1 MSKKRGNYE
10 IDMCN
15 GPIFKKV
22 VLFAFPLMLSG
33 ILQLLYNAAD
43 IIVVGQFSSS
53 DAMAAVGST
62 SSLINLLT
70 NVFIGLSIGISVLI
84 SKFYGAGQQKDIFE
98 TVHTAIGLSLICG
111 ILVGILG
118 FIFAG
123 TMLEWMDSPE
133 NVLPKATL
141 YMEIYFLGMP
151 AFMVYNFGSAALRA
165 VGDTR
170 RPLYY
175 LTISGIINI
184 LLNLLFVIVFN
195 LSVMG
200 VALATIISQYISA
213 SLIIWCLVKTDGA
226 CRLSLKH
233 IRIHFRKLG
242 AILRI
247 GLPAGIQSSLF
258 SISNVLI
265 QSSVN
270 SFGSTVMAGNTAA
283 ASLEGFVYT
292 AMNSMSQ
299 ASLSFTGQNF
309 GAGQLKRI
317 KRIAGICLASV
328 SVVGLILGMAFYL
341 LGTPL
346 SRIYSPDQAVIDVSL
361 IRLEIICT
369 TYFLC
374 GIMEVLVGLLR
385 GMGQSLLPTT
395 VSLLGA
401 CAFRVLW
408 IYTVF
413 AADKTLTTLYISY
426 PISWLLTSFIHLVCF
441 FIVYFYNK
449 RKLLKAGM
457 QEITG

>member
-1 MSKKRGNYE
+1 
-10 IDMCN
+10 MCN

-70 NVFIGLSIGISVLI
+70 NVFIGLSIGVSVLI

-141 YMEIYFLGMP
+141 YMKIYFLGMP
-151 AFMVYNFGSAALRA
+151 AFMIYNFGSAALRA

-361 IRLEIICT
+361 TRLEIICT

-408 IYTVF
+408 IYTIF

>member
-1 MSKKRGNYE
+1 
-10 IDMCN
+10 MCN

-70 NVFIGLSIGISVLI
+70 NVFIGLSIGVSVLI

>member
-1 MSKKRGNYE
+1 
-10 IDMCN
+10 MCN

-70 NVFIGLSIGISVLI
+70 NVFIGLSIGVSVLI

-141 YMEIYFLGMP
+141 YMKIYFLGMP
-151 AFMVYNFGSAALRA
+151 AFMIYNFGSAALRA

>member
-1 MSKKRGNYE
+1 
-10 IDMCN
+10 MCN

>member
-1 MSKKRGNYE
+1 
-10 IDMCN
+10 MCN

-70 NVFIGLSIGISVLI
+70 NVFIGLSIGVSVLI

-426 PISWLLTSFIHLVCF
+426 PISWLLTSFIHLV
-441 FIVYFYNK
+441 
-449 RKLLKAGM
+449 
-457 QEITG
+457 